1 MKEVKIANRRNIKL
15 SYMYDGSRYFG
26 FQRQPKQIT
35 VQGEIEKIL
44 KLVCNEEINMI
55 SAGRTDRGVHA
66 KHQVS
71 NFYTSSNISADKF
84 KYLLNRALP
93 QDIYVFDVEDV
104 EESFNSRHDAKY
116 REYEYIIS
124 FERNPFE
131 AKYVKYFQEKI
142 DVEKL
147 KEIFSSFVGIKDFKN
162 FRLNDC
168 VSRVSIREIMAVNVE
183 KIEENKIKITVR
195 GSSFLKSQIRIMVG
209 TALEVYKGKLPRN
222 YIELLLNDFSK
233 EYRKILAEP
242 EGLYLSKIVY

>member
-1 MKEVKIANRRNIKL
+1 MKEIGIANRRNIKL

-44 KLVCNEEINMI
+44 NLVCNEQINLI

-71 NFYTSSNISADKF
+71 NFYTFSSISTDKF

-93 QDIYVFDVEDV
+93 QDIYIFDVEEV
-104 EESFNSRHDAKY
+104 EDNFNSRHDAKY

-124 FERNPFE
+124 FEKNPFE
-131 AKYVKYFQEKI
+131 ARYVKYFQEKL
-142 DVEKL
+142 DVKKL
-147 KEIFSSFVGIKDFKN
+147 KDIFSSFIGIKDFKN

-168 VSRVSIREIMAVNVE
+168 VSKISIREIMAID
-183 KIEENKIKITVR
+183 IEEFERNKIKIIIR

-209 TALEVYKGKLPRN
+209 TALEVYKGNLPNN
-222 YIELLLNDFSK
+222 YIELLLRDFSK